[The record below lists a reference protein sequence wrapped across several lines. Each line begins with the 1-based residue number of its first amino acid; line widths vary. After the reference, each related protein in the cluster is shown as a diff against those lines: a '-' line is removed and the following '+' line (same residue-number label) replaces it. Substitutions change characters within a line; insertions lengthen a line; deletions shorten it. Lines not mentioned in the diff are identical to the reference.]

1 MKKKI
6 YQAPTMT
13 VVITR
18 HRSSLLAGSPT
29 VSGLQN
35 FGGSQGYYD
44 DDDEAD

>member
-18 HRSSLLAGSPT
+18 HRSSLLA